1 MSKIYFLYS
10 AIIICLFCGC
20 NKSEETIS
28 DIAVTESNSPIKE
41 IQKER
46 EKLDKTVFE
55 NETKAVQHEQVFIS
69 LWDQLRNS
77 DPLKVL
83 NDFKFKTL
91 ILRDP
96 TPQESPDWGI
106 NGIKIEALKG
116 TEKKLTRA
124 QYQKLI
130 SQLHQKGWRLNQSE
144 WHHSKFIPAANN
156 EPAGSIISC
165 LSLIQI

>member
-1 MSKIYFLYS
+1 MSKIYFLSS

-20 NKSEETIS
+20 NKSEETTS

-77 DPLKVL
+77 KPLKVL
-83 NDFKFKTL
+83 NDFKFKTCL
-91 ILRDP
+91 LYTSPSPRD
-96 TPQESPDWGI
+96 S
-106 NGIKIEALKG
+106 
-116 TEKKLTRA
+116 
-124 QYQKLI
+124 
-130 SQLHQKGWRLNQSE
+130 
-144 WHHSKFIPAANN
+144 
-156 EPAGSIISC
+156 
-165 LSLIQI
+165 